1 MARNQKLKLLYHQ
14 EFIINFS
21 VSSTEPIREQQTALG
36 RRARREADLE
46 ERGRHHLRRFDR
58 FALGETPG

>member
-1 MARNQKLKLLYHQ
+1 MARNQKVKRLYHQ
-14 EFIINFS
+14 KLINFS
-21 VSSTEPIREQQTALG
+21 ISSAEPIREQQTALG

-58 FALGETPG
+58 LPLGETLG